1 MKPAYEAPKK
11 QPTYEAPKKLTYDA
25 PKKPT
30 YTPPKPKPKPRPA
43 PPKPKPVQK
52 QKYQANAPTY
62 VPAPKHLHKPPIII
76 YQGVAPP
83 VHVYEKST
91 GGYSPVAQAKSDEGP
106 VTLAKVDAKKPV
118 AQAKSGSVVSLEG
131 WNPSEGLETAASER
145 KETVVS
151 VGKARSADII
161 SNVQVGASV
170 SVKDEGVEILTR
182 KGTVEDMDPKA
193 D

>member
-1 MKPAYEAPKK
+1 
-11 QPTYEAPKKLTYDA
+11 
-25 PKKPT
+25 
-30 YTPPKPKPKPRPA
+30 
-43 PPKPKPVQK
+43 VQK

-106 VTLAKVDAKKPV
+106 VTVAKSDKKPV
-118 AQAKSGSVVSLEG
+118 AQAKSGNVVSLEG
-131 WNPSEGLETAASER
+131 WNPSEGLEVAASER
-145 KETVVS
+145 KDTIVVAP
-151 VGKARSADII
+151 GKARSTDII
-161 SNVQVGASV
+161 SNVQVGARV

-182 KGTVEDMDPKA
+182 KGTVEDIDPKA

>member
-1 MKPAYEAPKK
+1 M
-11 QPTYEAPKKLTYDA
+11 
-25 PKKPT
+25 
-30 YTPPKPKPKPRPA
+30 
-43 PPKPKPVQK
+43 QK

-91 GGYSPVAQAKSDEGP
+91 GGYSPVARAKSDEGP
-106 VTLAKVDAKKPV
+106 VTVTKAKLDAKKPV

-145 KETVVS
+145 KSTVVS

-161 SNVQVGASV
+161 SNVQVGARV

-182 KGTVEDMDPKA
+182 KGTVEDIDPKA
-193 D
+193 N